1 MHEATAPDCPVLW
14 LARQFEELALQLDD
28 ADKPGGIGSFIG
40 LGERMDEIAE
50 AASYLSPKT
59 EAGATFQV
67 MLASAEVDTIQI
79 GADVSQ
85 LQASKLM
92 VQRLLYRSLEMM
104 RTEVA
109 EFPMSKSYMMS
120 EELDPQVDRKD

>member
-1 MHEATAPDCPVLW
+1 MDERTKPACPVLP
-14 LARQFEELALQLDD
+14 LARHFEGLALQLDD
-28 ADKPGGIGSFIG
+28 ADKPGGIGSVIG
-40 LGERMDEIAE
+40 LGARMDEIAE

-59 EAGATFQV
+59 QAGAAFQI
-67 MLASAEVDTIQI
+67 MLASAEVDPMQN
-79 GADVSQ
+79 GADASQ

-104 RTEVA
+104 RGEVA

-120 EELDPQVDRKD
+120 EEFDPRVD